1 MYFYLNFS
9 SKIKSHWGSWVYHQQ
24 TKSNNN
30 NNKKPIHIIVF
41 SSSCVYSGYE
51 VVSYPI
57 TDQLSEEEV
66 VAEDDKGDKGG
77 KDDDGGKG

>member
-1 MYFYLNFS
+1 M
-9 SKIKSHWGSWVYHQQ
+9 
-24 TKSNNN
+24 
-30 NNKKPIHIIVF
+30 
-41 SSSCVYSGYE
+41 YSGYE

-77 KDDDGGKG
+77 KDDDGGKGVPQCSLPQIADAVLPWSGVVVRCWQTEPRI